1 MSDYLFRGSLADLDP
16 EVYELTQIEAERQAR
31 KLILIPSESQA
42 PLAVR
47 EAMSSAFQNIYAE
60 GYPDEDTRRM
70 SEAEILDYP
79 QRLAN
84 FRRNSDPRY
93 YKGTEY
99 ADAVEALARR
109 RCAEAFAANGVTA
122 DQIYVN
128 VQALSGAPANNAVYT
143 ALVEPG
149 ATIMGMNLLHGGH
162 LSHGS
167 SANRSGK
174 LYKVVHYT
182 VDPETEQIDYEA
194 VMEQAQQAQPKV
206 IICGYSS
213 YSWIPNWK
221 TFRRIADSVGAYL
234 LADISHIGGLVAAG
248 VVPSPVG
255 YAHVITSTTHKTLMG
270 PRGAVILTTD
280 PELARKLDKAV
291 FPGEQGGPH
300 VHIFAAL
307 ALTFKL
313 AQTRQFEKLQKQIVR
328 NALAMSEQFKARG
341 LRVPFGGTNCH
352 MLNVDCRTIKG
363 ADGATLSGDQ
373 AARIL
378 DLVGIV
384 VNRNTIP
391 GDKSA
396 ADPSGIRLGTPWI
409 TQRGFDEEKSRQ
421 LADIMADVLLAAA
434 PHSVTTAKGKPQRR
448 AKVDFNVLHM
458 ARLQVRKLAE
468 EAGVDFEPAKHGYPH
483 FYYLDDTPAST
494 GGQVS
499 YDLTGERVRQFLDYV
514 VSDDLSALRPGETQ
528 ATRLA
533 TPKGEIAGALTCV
546 EATHYRLSV
555 PAERAALAVAWLR
568 DLSDG
573 YVSFNLD
580 GKPDYTAQRAP
591 GPIVVTLSTDIST
604 DSETDK
610 RTEAELSAD
619 AKADKRTKADISTDS
634 ETDKRTGTDLQAGKP
649 WFIGV
654 TDEGSKKCRPEVVE
668 GVRPDFKWEEKESP
682 LRRTVLNEVHKSMGA
697 KMVPFAGWEM
707 PVWYSSVMEEH
718 LATRQAAGLFDVSH
732 MGVYQVEGADAAS
745 FLDSVCANS
754 VGSLRPG
761 ESLYTQ
767 FLDPDANVIDDT
779 LIYRR
784 AADRFLMVV
793 NASNDDKDRA
803 WLEAVRDGKVKVDN
817 ARPWARAYGY
827 NAVIRNLRD
836 PQAGADMRVD
846 IALQGPQS
854 REILLAMG
862 VSAETRKRLLALQ
875 RTELCDAQVGK
886 FDLIVSRTGY
896 TGEKMAFELFV
907 HPERAVDFWN
917 AVLKAGEK
925 SGIKAVG
932 LGARDSL
939 RTEAGLPLYG
949 HEMGL
954 GSGKAG
960 ERDLGVAEA
969 GFGGYVKL
977 YKPWFIG
984 REAYVARE
992 QSRKGVVV
1000 RFRFPEKGVRMA
1012 HNGDP
1017 VLDKRGR
1024 VIGWVTSCA
1033 ADKDGTLTGQ
1043 AYVEV
1048 KYAAEETPIYVY
1060 QSAPEKNGPAP
1071 AEMKLGDK
1079 GLLPTE
1085 AIVVS
1090 RFPKL

>member
-16 EVYELTQIEAERQAR
+16 EVYELTQIESERQAR

-47 EAMSSAFQNIYAE
+47 EAMSSAFQNVYAE
-60 GYPDEDTRRM
+60 GYPDEESRWM
-70 SEAEILDYP
+70 SEAEILAYP
-79 QRLAN
+79 ERLAN

-109 RCAEAFAANGVTA
+109 RCAEAFAANGVSA

-128 VQALSGAPANNAVYT
+128 VQALSGAPANNAVYQ

-149 ATIMGMNLLHGGH
+149 SVVMGMNLLHGGH

-174 LYKVVHYT
+174 LYKIVHYT

-194 VMEQAQQAQPKV
+194 VMKLAQESMPKM

-221 TFRRIADSVGAYL
+221 AFRRIADSVGAYL

-255 YAHVITSTTHKTLMG
+255 YAHVITSTTHKTLDG

-280 PELARKLDKAV
+280 PALAKKLDKAV

-313 AQTRQFEKLQKQIVR
+313 AQTRQFEKLQKQTIK
-328 NALAMSEQFKARG
+328 NAQAMSERFKERG

-352 MLNVDCRTIKG
+352 MLNLDCRTIIG
-363 ADGATLSGDQ
+363 EDGTSLSGDQ

-378 DLVGIV
+378 DLAGIV

-396 ADPSGIRLGTPWI
+396 FDPSGIRLGTPWI
-409 TQRGFDEEKSRQ
+409 TQRGFDEEKSCQ
-421 LADIMADVLLAAA
+421 LADIIADVLLAAA
-434 PHSVTTAKGKPQRR
+434 PHSVLSARGKPQRR
-448 AKVDFNVLHM
+448 AKLDFHTLNE
-458 ARLQVRKLAE
+458 ARLKVRALAE
-468 EAGVDFEPAKHGYPH
+468 SAGIDINPAKHGYPH
-483 FYYLDDTPAST
+483 FYYIDDQANT
-494 GGQVS
+494 GVF
-499 YDLTGERVRQFLDYV
+499 DLTGERVRQFLDYA
-514 VSDDLSALRPGETQ
+514 VSSDLSALKPGESQ
-528 ATRLA
+528 STRLV
-533 TPKGEIAGALTCV
+533 TPGGEIAGMLACLKP
-546 EATHYRLSV
+546 EAYRLSV
-555 PAERAALAVAWLR
+555 PVEQASLAATWLR

-573 YVSFNLD
+573 YVSFNMD
-580 GKPDYTAQRAP
+580 GKPDYSPRRLP
-591 GPIVVTLSTDIST
+591 GPVVVSST
-604 DSETDK
+604 DSVNPGHGQVDSHM
-610 RTEAELSAD
+610 EAGKGWGE
-619 AKADKRTKADISTDS
+619 
-634 ETDKRTGTDLQAGKP
+634 GKP
-649 WFIGV
+649 WFIGI
-654 TDEGSKKCRPEVVE
+654 TDAASAAPK
-668 GVRPDFKWEEKESP
+668 PDFEWREAETP
-682 LRRTVLNEVHKSMGA
+682 LRRTPLYEVHKSLGA

-707 PVWYSSVMEEH
+707 PVWYSSVVEEH

-732 MGVYQVEGADAAS
+732 MGVYQVEGLDAAS
-745 FLDSVCANS
+745 YLDSVCGNS
-754 VGSLRPG
+754 VGTLQAG
-761 ESLYTQ
+761 ESLYTH

-779 LIYRR
+779 LVYRR
-784 AADRFLMVV
+784 AADKFLLVV

-803 WLEAVRDGKVKVDN
+803 WLEAVRDGKVKIDN
-817 ARPWARAYGY
+817 RRPGARTLGY
-827 NAVIRNLRD
+827 AASLRNLRD
-836 PQAGADMRVD
+836 PQAGAEMRVD
-846 IALQGPQS
+846 IALQGPKSQD
-854 REILLAMG
+854 ILLAMG

-875 RTELCDAQVGK
+875 RTELCDAKVGG

-896 TGEKMAFELFV
+896 TGEKLAFELFI
-907 HPERAVDFWN
+907 HPERAADFWN
-917 AVLKAGEK
+917 AALKAGGK
-925 SGIKAVG
+925 FGLKPVG

-960 ERDLGVAEA
+960 ERDLGVGEA
-969 GFGGYVKL
+969 GFGAYVKTS
-977 YKPWFIG
+977 KPWFIG
-984 REAYVARE
+984 REAFVARE
-992 QSRKGVVV
+992 QARKGVVC
-1000 RFRFPEKGVRMA
+1000 RFQFPEKGVRMA

-1017 VLDKRGR
+1017 VLDKRGK

-1033 ADKDGTLTGQ
+1033 ADQAGTLTGQ
-1043 AYVEV
+1043 AYVES
-1048 KYAAEETPIYVY
+1048 KYAVEGTQVFVY
-1060 QSAPEKNGPAP
+1060 QSAQKEASPAP
-1071 AEMKLGDK
+1071 AELKLGDK
-1079 GLLPTE
+1079 GLVPTE
-1085 AIVVS
+1085 ALVLS